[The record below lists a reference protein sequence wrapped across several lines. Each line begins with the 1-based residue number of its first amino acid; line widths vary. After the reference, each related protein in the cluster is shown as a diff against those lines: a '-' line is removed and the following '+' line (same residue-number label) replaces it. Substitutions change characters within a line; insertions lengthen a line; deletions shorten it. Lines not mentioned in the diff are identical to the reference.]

1 MTHAVSILIGL
12 LGAALLALGW
22 RAWQN
27 HLEITRLRRNGHR
40 RVACRRLSDR
50 RAVHPDFLRGLAE
63 LLVLLLLLGAVLGW
77 LGAAEPPA
85 W

>member
-1 MTHAVSILIGL
+1 MTHAVSLLILL
-12 LGAALLALGW
+12 LGVALLALGW

-40 RVACRRLSDR
+40 RVACRRLSQR
-50 RAVHPDFLRGLAE
+50 GAVHPDFLRGLAE

-77 LGAAEPPA
+77 LGAAEPRV

>member
-1 MTHAVSILIGL
+1 LIGL

-50 RAVHPDFLRGLAE
+50 GAVHPDFLRGLAE

-77 LGAAEPPA
+77 LGASEPPT